1 MDKKILNDLLI
12 DIQSGNELAFEK
24 LFNYSNKSIFTFVYS
39 FIKHKET
46 AEDLTQDTFIKIKRF
61 IYLYKPNTNP
71 SAWILQIAKNISIDY
86 IKKYK
91 NETNIDISQF
101 EIIDKKY
108 NSPENN
114 LLLHDL
120 LNKYLSIE
128 DRQIILLHDVHGYK
142 NKEIAKFLNMPIGTV
157 LWKYNKAMKLLK
169 IKYKEES
176 K

>member
-1 MDKKILNDLLI
+1 MDKKILNNLLI

-24 LFNYSNKSIFTFVYS
+24 LFNYSNKSVFTFVYS

-61 IYLYKPNTNP
+61 IYSYKPNTNP
-71 SAWILQIAKNISIDY
+71 SAWILQIAKNISIDF

-91 NETNIDISQF
+91 NETTIDISQF
-101 EIIDKKY
+101 EIMDKKN

-114 LLLHDL
+114 LLLHDI

-128 DRQIILLHDVHGYK
+128 DRQIVLLHDIHGYK

-157 LWKYNKAMKLLK
+157 LWKYNRAMKLLK
-169 IKYKEES
+169 TKYKEES